1 MKNLSSKIHNQ
12 NNNRI
17 NLSSKTHNQN
27 NNDDRDKQQE
37 RRQKEKCLPIP
48 FLQKLFLHTMT
59 ETNIKKDNNNNNNNR

>member
-1 MKNLSSKIHNQ
+1 MKNLSSKIHNQNNNRLNLSSKIHNQ

-48 FLQKLFLHTMT
+48 FL
-59 ETNIKKDNNNNNNNR
+59 